1 MENTLQKLEVLEAED
16 GGSQYSGGE
25 AILDLENSLNESE
38 ATVAELQNQ
47 LNEQRLRNDETILE
61 LDEANRMIAA
71 FKSPNVPMDLNS
83 SQFGEQDYLQME
95 EALLGAQL
103 EVEMLK
109 ERLGE
114 AGDNLESV
122 ALASVDGNA
131 SMGSQE
137 LLDINNALSKKEEN
151 IDDLEK
157 QLSEAMD
164 RLNEKEAE
172 LEIANALAGN
182 FSSDSNNS
190 HKSSSEGTTCK
201 FKI

>member
-1 MENTLQKLEVLEAED
+1 MENALQKLEVLEAED

-95 EALLGAQL
+95 EAL
-103 EVEMLK
+103 
-109 ERLGE
+109 
-114 AGDNLESV
+114 
-122 ALASVDGNA
+122 
-131 SMGSQE
+131 
-137 LLDINNALSKKEEN
+137 
-151 IDDLEK
+151 
-157 QLSEAMD
+157 
-164 RLNEKEAE
+164 
-172 LEIANALAGN
+172 
-182 FSSDSNNS
+182 
-190 HKSSSEGTTCK
+190 
-201 FKI
+201 